1 VWNTYLFQLENNSL
15 NNSTLVCLIDFIE
28 KFLRKNWKMIDLH
41 FFNDRDMGNEW
52 VAGIDN
58 RWVKGVCIG
67 LTIIK

>member
-1 VWNTYLFQLENNSL
+1 LENDRPS
-15 NNSTLVCLIDFIE
+15 
-28 KFLRKNWKMIDLH
+28 
-41 FFNDRDMGNEW
+41 FFNDRDIGNEW